1 MGNIVPMTHRV
12 VRPVLALLL
21 VVGFVVVQPS
31 AAQAYTLLGC
41 RYSSV
46 SIIYVNTSNSVPSA
60 FATATTGAVGRWNAS
75 ATPAT
80 MTTATAPPTVGP
92 SKIFVTVD
100 NTQPYDQFAMTVGT
114 CSGGKWVN
122 SKTTVYWNSGG
133 IASTYSATAKR
144 MIAVHEMGHS
154 LGLGHVAVPM
164 APATCTTNKA
174 VMRQGTTKWTCGW
187 TNEPWPDDISGV
199 NAIY

>member
-1 MGNIVPMTHRV
+1 MIHRV

-41 RYSSV
+41 RYSNGSL
-46 SIIYVNTSNSVPSA
+46 IYVNTSSNVPIA
-60 FATATTGAVGRWNAS
+60 LRMATIGAVGRWNAS
-75 ATPAT
+75 ATPVT

-92 SKIFVTVD
+92 SKVFVDVN
-100 NTQPYDQFAMTVGT
+100 NTQAYSTFGYTTGT
-114 CSGGKWVN
+114 CSGGTWVN
-122 SKTTVYWNSGG
+122 STTWIKWNATG
-133 IASTYSATAKR
+133 IAATYSDAAQR
-144 MIAVHEMGHS
+144 MIAVHELGHA
-154 LGLGHVAVPM
+154 LGLDHVVVPPP
-164 APATCTTNKA
+164 PATCTQNKA